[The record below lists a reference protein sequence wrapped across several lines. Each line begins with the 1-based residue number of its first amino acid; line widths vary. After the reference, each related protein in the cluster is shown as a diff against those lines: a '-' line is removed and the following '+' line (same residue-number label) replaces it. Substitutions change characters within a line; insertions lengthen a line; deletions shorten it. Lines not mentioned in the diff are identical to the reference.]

1 MVRLQVNFFVDVC
14 DYDNVK
20 AHMIIS
26 FKMDDLDI
34 VDVLSSQ
41 LVVPLASWNEAMPK
55 IKSDTFGDQDP
66 NSRIERPTTDKELN
80 NLFVILPKIFSS

>member
-1 MVRLQVNFFVDVC
+1 MLFLVMSTLSFKCPYYLCPYLILIVMSLMVRLQVNFFVDVC

-41 LVVPLASWNEAMPK
+41 LVVPLAS
-55 IKSDTFGDQDP
+55 
-66 NSRIERPTTDKELN
+66 
-80 NLFVILPKIFSS
+80 